1 MTIFKMLNHDLKQK
15 DSVHIHGSNNW
26 VYTEW
31 NGKNF
36 FFFLILDHFNYSS
49 LLPTDQRN
57 SFLLVN
63 F

>member
-26 VYTEW
+26 VYIEW

-36 FFFLILDHFNYSS
+36 FFSDTRSFQLLITVTNR
-49 LLPTDQRN
+49 PEK
-57 SFLLVN
+57 
-63 F
+63 